1 MRMLAKRRKAS
12 DIRVRFSKSLAS
24 LRQRPIQ
31 ANVRSTIHRF
41 GSTTKP
47 FAWSDRLTICSR
59 LRQGSRHHSWRA
71 EVERVMSRAR
81 R

>member
-1 MRMLAKRRKAS
+1 MRMLARRRKAS

-47 FAWSDRLTICSR
+47 FAWSDRLTICS
-59 LRQGSRHHSWRA
+59 LQPPMA
-71 EVERVMSRAR
+71 ATAAAVATP
-81 R
+81 